1 MRLGLLCVALVAMTA
16 PAALAAQPLTPQPMV
31 VPGTGPHVGYS
42 AGIVPG
48 APCAHG
54 YCGPHAYNAFSA
66 CGCSGC
72 GTHAG
77 GYGCCPKPACDGS
90 IWTSTYYPRSRNLHL
105 WDTYCA
111 DTTPCPY
118 TGHDMKGLYHT
129 VFGPC
134 HKHAKRGCRQG
145 HCQLHSYHRQPQFT
159 MPVSFASGGIHLDP
173 AAIPHMEP
181 EAAVAPAAPA
191 VEEAPAPENLQETAP
206 APPAVPRAE
215 PALEAPAAPPA
226 PPAAPLLS
234 PDAVELTPAVEGPA
248 GLDAPPAPTAD
259 DAVEAPAPRL

>member
-1 MRLGLLCVALVAMTA
+1 MRLGLFSLALVVLSG
-16 PAALAAQPLTPQPMV
+16 PAAWAAQPLTPQPMV
-31 VPGTGPHVGYS
+31 VPASGLPGGYGYNI
-42 AGIVPG
+42 APG
-48 APCAHG
+48 AGCGHG
-54 YCGPHAYNAFSA
+54 SACGPQAYNAFSA
-66 CGCSGC
+66 CGCNGC
-72 GTHAG
+72 GRHAG

-90 IWTSTYYPRSRNLHL
+90 IWTSTLYPRTNNLHL

-111 DTTPCPY
+111 ETAPCARRRR
-118 TGHDMKGLYHT
+118 HH
-129 VFGPC
+129 
-134 HKHAKRGCRQG
+134 HQQ
-145 HCQLHSYHRQPQFT
+145 CQLHSYHRQPQFT
-159 MPVSFASGGIHLDP
+159 MPVSYASGGIHLDP

-191 VEEAPAPENLQETAP
+191 VEEAPAPENLQEAAP

-259 DAVEAPAPRL
+259 NAVEAPAPRL